1 MKRNFNLDKL
11 LSFDFNQSDL
21 TPKRIKDIRK
31 IYKVTQVAFAELI
44 MVRYETYRSWEEGR
58 RVPSSPGYAI
68 LRLFNKLCQSH
79 FLPF

>member
-44 MVRYETYRSWEEGR
+44 MVSYETYRSWEEGR
-58 RVPSSPGYAI
+58 RVPSSPG
-68 LRLFNKLCQSH
+68 
-79 FLPF
+79 